1 MSFGL
6 TGLGLAVV
14 DQTTDQ
20 AADQG
25 FEGGMK
31 ANNGLAHIAP
41 GLDGRSTPTAA
52 APRGIGEADRLVSR

>member
-1 MSFGL
+1 MSFRIGL
-6 TGLGLAVV
+6 ALAVV

-25 FEGGMK
+25 FEGGMQ
-31 ANNGLAHIAP
+31 ANDGLARIAP
-41 GLDGRSTPTAA
+41 RLGGRSTPTAA